1 MMSIELKR
9 KSRMDTEKLDLSGNF
24 SYQTTETLF
33 EIFKTSPKGLTEV
46 IAEERLRLYGLNEFA
61 KTKKKTI
68 FRKILEALL
77 EPMALILIIAAL
89 LSYFIIQ
96 DPIQAI
102 AIVAVVGIN
111 TIISLYQEGKAEKA
125 AEELKKILSL

>member
-68 FRKILEALL
+68 QSITTEKY
-77 EPMALILIIAAL
+77 
-89 LSYFIIQ
+89 LSVYSLFQYF
-96 DPIQAI
+96 
-102 AIVAVVGIN
+102 
-111 TIISLYQEGKAEKA
+111 
-125 AEELKKILSL
+125 